1 MKKVIS
7 KIKII
12 NLPFYFFIAISLVV
26 IVSKRLPSKANFS
39 SLKSEVHIQNIQNN
53 CKEICGY
60 LYDCLNQNIK
70 HIDIESKAKGFH
82 SGCYDG
88 CVKHIHKLDD
98 CVYNTKL
105 SCKDYGICFKYNIGK
120 LWKK

>member
-7 KIKII
+7 NIKII
-12 NLPFYFFIAISLVV
+12 NLPFYFIIVISLVV
-26 IVSKRLPSKANFS
+26 IVSKRLSSKANFHG
-39 SLKSEVHIQNIQNN
+39 SEPKVYIQNN
-53 CKEICGY
+53 CKEVCGY

-70 HIDIESKAKGFH
+70 HIDIESRAKGFH

-88 CVKHIHKLDD
+88 CVKHIHKLDH

-105 SCKDYGICFKYNIGK
+105 SCTDYGICFKNSVGK
-120 LWKK
+120 LWRK